1 MKIKLAFLLTCII
14 LADVGHALCQE
25 TEITTFILLRHAEK
39 VDNSSDPDLSIRGY
53 ERAERLASM
62 LSKTEI
68 AAIYSTNLTRT
79 KETVRT
85 VAENSDM
92 DIQTYGVQTPV
103 ETVSEW
109 IDKHRGEIVVVSGHS
124 NTTPAFANALI
135 GREHFSGSFDDS
147 DYGNL
152 LIITLS
158 ETGDSKLLHL
168 RY

>member
-14 LADVGHALCQE
+14 LADVGHAFCQE

-39 VDNSSDPDLSIRGY
+39 VDNSGDPDLSIKGY

>member
-39 VDNSSDPDLSIRGY
+39 VDNSGDPDLSIKGY

>member
-1 MKIKLAFLLTCII
+1 MRFVKR
-14 LADVGHALCQE
+14 LCQE

-39 VDNSSDPDLSIRGY
+39 VDNSSDPDLSIKGY